1 MKIRLEGESLNRT
14 VKVSD
19 ALIKNGGGITLQL
32 SFSLSLNDFNEMKR
46 PQRKCDTLA
55 FSLFFLGLGSLFSYA
70 AKYISNDIGY
80 HTKIEAYELIG
91 GCGFLVFSLLI
102 WVVGCFLPNEK
113 KKVTKRINKFFEENE
128 PENVFLEGDK

>member
-1 MKIRLEGESLNRT
+1 MDIRLEGENLNKT

-19 ALIKNGGGITLQL
+19 ALIKNGGGLTLQP
-32 SFSLSLNDFNEMKR
+32 SFLLSLNDFNEMKR

-55 FSLFFLGLGSLFSYA
+55 FSLFFLGLGSLFSYI

-91 GCGFLVFSLLI
+91 GCSLLVFSLLTWI
-102 WVVGCFLPNEK
+102 FGYFLPNEK
-113 KKVTKRINKFFEENE
+113 RDVIKKINKFFKTNE
-128 PENVFLEGDK
+128 PGNIFFEGDK